1 MSKRTKSASNMAGM
15 KSEAID
21 NRVDAL
27 KAAGIDTSPLPA
39 LAHGLLDVLRYH
51 QLMGI
56 ETYPL
61 SSSLKQVL
69 QPITRQAVVD
79 RIDAD
84 ASVQAARVLPEA
96 SRILDK
102 GEASVRLNLLQ
113 EEIKACRRC
122 ALSGACQGIVPGSGQ
137 VGVSLLVLG
146 DYSLQ
151 EGEFCGTTLFGVE
164 EDTMLWNM
172 MRAIGLTPAEVYVT
186 NVVKCCPRLAA
197 QPAEEDIRC
206 CREHLLREI
215 EMVQPKVLCAMGEMA
230 AHALVDSQIS
240 SFRLRGTFHP
250 YRENRALQVMVTLH
264 PRLLLK
270 NATMK
275 KAVWQD
281 LQQIQ
286 RLLQAM

>member
-1 MSKRTKSASNMAGM
+1 MAEM
-15 KSEAID
+15 KSETLN
-21 NRVDAL
+21 NRAEVPEP
-27 KAAGIDTSPLPA
+27 AGIDTSALPA

-61 SSSLKQVL
+61 SSALKQVL
-69 QPITRQAVVD
+69 QPVAKP
-79 RIDAD
+79 AMK
-84 ASVQAARVLPEA
+84 ARVEA
-96 SRILDK
+96 TVPVQVAPTPLEIPRVVDK
-102 GEASVRLNLLQ
+102 GEASAQLKLLQ
-113 EEIKACRRC
+113 EEIKTCRRC
-122 ALSGACQGIVPGSGQ
+122 ALSGARQGIVPGSGQ
-137 VGVSLLVLG
+137 AGASLLVLG

-151 EGEFCGTTLFGVE
+151 EGAFSSATLFGAE
-164 EDTMLWNM
+164 EDSMLWNM

-186 NVVKCCPRLAA
+186 NVVKCCPQMAA
-197 QPAEEDIRC
+197 QPAAESAQC

-215 EMVQPKVLCAMGEMA
+215 ELVQPKVLCAMGEMA
-230 AHALVDSQIS
+230 AHALVDSALS

-250 YRENRALQVMVTLH
+250 CRENRSLQVMVTLH

-286 RLLQAM
+286 RLLQTL

>member
-1 MSKRTKSASNMAGM
+1 MSRRTKSASNMAGM

-21 NRVDAL
+21 NRVDFPE
-27 KAAGIDTSPLPA
+27 AAGIDTTPLPV
-39 LAHGLLDVLRYH
+39 LGHGLLEVLRYH

-61 SSSLKQVL
+61 SSSLKEVL
-69 QPITRQAVVD
+69 QPMVKPAVVD
-79 RIDAD
+79 RGAAD
-84 ASVQAARVLPEA
+84 TPVQSAPALPEV

-102 GEASVRLNLLQ
+102 GEASVQLKLLQ
-113 EEIKACRRC
+113 EEIKACQRC
-122 ALSGACQGIVPGSGQ
+122 ALSGTCQGIVPGSGQ
-137 VGVSLLVLG
+137 VGASLLVVG

-186 NVVKCCPRLAA
+186 NAVKCCPRLAA
-197 QPAEEDIRC
+197 QPAAEDVRC

-215 EMVQPKVLCAMGEMA
+215 EVVQPKVLCAMGEMA

-250 YRENRALQVMVTLH
+250 YRETRALQVMVTLH

-286 RLLQAM
+286 RLLQAT

>member
-1 MSKRTKSASNMAGM
+1 M
-15 KSEAID
+15 KNKAID
-21 NRVDAL
+21 SQAY
-27 KAAGIDTSPLPA
+27 APESTGIDTTTLPA

-69 QPITRQAVVD
+69 QPVARHAVVD

-84 ASVQAARVLPEA
+84 TPVQAAPELPQVSRISDKGDASVQL
-96 SRILDK
+96 K
-102 GEASVRLNLLQ
+102 LLQ
-113 EEIKACRRC
+113 EEIMACQRC
-122 ALSGACQGIVPGSGQ
+122 ALSGVWQGIVPGSGQ
-137 VGVSLLVLG
+137 AGASLLVVG
-146 DYSLQ
+146 DYSQQ
-151 EGEFCGTTLFGVE
+151 EGEFCDTTLFGVE

-186 NVVKCCPRLAA
+186 NVVKCCPRSTA
-197 QPAEEDIRC
+197 QPADEDLRY

-215 EMVQPKVLCAMGEMA
+215 EVVQPKVLCAMGEMA

-286 RLLQAM
+286 RLLQAT